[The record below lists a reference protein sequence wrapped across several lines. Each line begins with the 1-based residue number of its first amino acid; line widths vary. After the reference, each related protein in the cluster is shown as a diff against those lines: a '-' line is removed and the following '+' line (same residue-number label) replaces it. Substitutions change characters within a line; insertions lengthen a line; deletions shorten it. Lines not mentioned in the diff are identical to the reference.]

1 MLLEELSR
9 NKRAMAG
16 FIIVAL
22 CIIYIISKNFLFR
35 TILGRLLLVIGLV
48 ATTKNNKTMGLGLL
62 ILICLAYSQMSND
75 FENMENP
82 ASKPNPTSSSSS
94 SLSSTLSS
102 KLSSMQNPTSN
113 PNPPSIPSSIPS
125 STSSSNPSSTSS
137 SIPTSTPTT
146 PDIATIEEKKRNI
159 ITGKNVNSLPIPP
172 KDSAKDV
179 SGTSGVKETFLGY
192 SQF

>member
-22 CIIYIISKNFLFR
+22 CIIYIISKKFLFR

-48 ATTKNNKTMGLGLL
+48 ATTNNNKMMGIGLL
-62 ILICLAYSQMSND
+62 ILICLAYSQMSTD

-82 ASKPNPTSSSSS
+82 PSKPN
-94 SLSSTLSS
+94 ST
-102 KLSSMQNPTSN
+102 
-113 PNPPSIPSSIPS
+113 PSSIPKP
-125 STSSSNPSSTSS
+125 STTPTPNLTTNSATN
-137 SIPTSTPTT
+137 PTSTSPSTT

-159 ITGKNVNSLPIPP
+159 STGKKVSSLPIPP

-179 SGTSGVKETFLGY
+179 SGTSGVKETFLSFSRY
-192 SQF
+192 

>member
-9 NKRAMAG
+9 NKKAIVG

-48 ATTKNNKTMGLGLL
+48 ATTNYNKTMGLGLL
-62 ILICLAYSQMSND
+62 IVICLAYSQMSND
-75 FENMENP
+75 FENMQNP
-82 ASKPNPTSSSSS
+82 PSKTTPNPSSSSS
-94 SLSSTLSS
+94 
-102 KLSSMQNPTSN
+102 KPT
-113 PNPPSIPSSIPS
+113 
-125 STSSSNPSSTSS
+125 
-137 SIPTSTPTT
+137 SIPTSASNTTSTPNTTT

-159 ITGKNVNSLPIPP
+159 TTGKKVSSLPIPP

-179 SGTSGVKETFLGY
+179 SGTTNVKESFLNFSDY
-192 SQF
+192 

>member
-9 NKRAMAG
+9 NKKTMAV

-22 CIIYIISKNFLFR
+22 CLIYIISKKFLFR

-48 ATTKNNKTMGLGLL
+48 ATTNYNKMMGLGLV
-62 ILICLAYSQMSND
+62 IVICLAYSQMSND

-82 ASKPNPTSSSSS
+82 PSKTKPNP
-94 SLSSTLSS
+94 
-102 KLSSMQNPTSN
+102 NPASN
-113 PNPPSIPSSIPS
+113 PNPLSNDKLTTPIP
-125 STSSSNPSSTSS
+125 N
-137 SIPTSTPTT
+137 TT

-159 ITGKNVNSLPIPP
+159 STGKKVSSLPIPP

-179 SGTSGVKETFLGY
+179 SGTSGVKETFLSFSRY
-192 SQF
+192 

>member
-9 NKRAMAG
+9 NKKAIVG

-48 ATTKNNKTMGLGLL
+48 ATTNCNKMLGVGSV
-62 ILICLAYSQMSND
+62 IVICLAYSQMSND

-82 ASKPNPTSSSSS
+82 SSKTIPNSSSKTIPNSSSS
-94 SLSSTLSS
+94 
-102 KLSSMQNPTSN
+102 NDN
-113 PNPPSIPSSIPS
+113 S
-125 STSSSNPSSTSS
+125 STS
-137 SIPTSTPTT
+137 IPNTTT
-146 PDIATIEEKKRNI
+146 PDIATIEEKKRNM
-159 ITGKNVNSLPIPP
+159 ITGKKASSLPIPP

-179 SGTSGVKETFLGY
+179 SGTSNVKESFLNFAPY
-192 SQF
+192 

>member
-9 NKRAMAG
+9 NKKAMAG

-22 CIIYIISKNFLFR
+22 CIIYIISNKFLFR

-48 ATTKNNKTMGLGLL
+48 ATTNNNKTMGLGLL
-62 ILICLAYSQMSND
+62 IVICLVYSQMSND
-75 FENMENP
+75 FENMQNP
-82 ASKPNPTSSSSS
+82 NPSSKTNPNLPSTSKPTSSTNSTSTNS
-94 SLSSTLSS
+94 TSSTL
-102 KLSSMQNPTSN
+102 KPTLTSN
-113 PNPPSIPSSIPS
+113 STSSTN
-125 STSSSNPSSTSS
+125 STSSSNNNT
-137 SIPTSTPTT
+137 TT

-159 ITGKNVNSLPIPP
+159 STGKKVSSLPIPP

-192 SQF
+192 SRF

>member
-9 NKRAMAG
+9 NKKAMAG

-48 ATTKNNKTMGLGLL
+48 ITTNCNKMIGLGLV
-62 ILICLAYSQMSND
+62 IVICLAYSQMSND

-82 ASKPNPTSSSSS
+82 PSKTKPNPS
-94 SLSSTLSS
+94 
-102 KLSSMQNPTSN
+102 SN
-113 PNPPSIPSSIPS
+113 PNPL
-125 STSSSNPSSTSS
+125 SNDKLT
-137 SIPTSTPTT
+137 TPNPNTT

-159 ITGKNVNSLPIPP
+159 STGKKVSSLPIPP

-179 SGTSGVKETFLGY
+179 SGISSVKESFLSFAPY
-192 SQF
+192 

>member
-22 CIIYIISKNFLFR
+22 CIIYIISKKFLFR

-48 ATTKNNKTMGLGLL
+48 ATTNYNKMMGIGLL

-82 ASKPNPTSSSSS
+82 ASNPNSTSSSASS
-94 SLSSTLSS
+94 SSPSLSSTLSS
-102 KLSSMQNPTSN
+102 KLSSIQNPTST
-113 PNPPSIPSSIPS
+113 SSPSS
-125 STSSSNPSSTSS
+125 NSTSS
-137 SIPTSTPTT
+137 SIPSSNPTSTSTPTT
-146 PDIATIEEKKRNI
+146 PDIATIEEKKRNM

-192 SQF
+192 SRF

>member
-9 NKRAMAG
+9 NKKAIVG

-48 ATTKNNKTMGLGLL
+48 ATTNCNKMLGVGSV
-62 ILICLAYSQMSND
+62 IVICLAYSQMSND

-82 ASKPNPTSSSSS
+82 SSKTIPNSSSKTIPNSSSKTIPNSSSS
-94 SLSSTLSS
+94 
-102 KLSSMQNPTSN
+102 NDN
-113 PNPPSIPSSIPS
+113 S
-125 STSSSNPSSTSS
+125 STS
-137 SIPTSTPTT
+137 IPNTTT
-146 PDIATIEEKKRNI
+146 PDIATIEEKKRNM
-159 ITGKNVNSLPIPP
+159 ITGKKASSLPIPP

-179 SGTSGVKETFLGY
+179 SGTSNVKESFLNFAPY
-192 SQF
+192 

>member
-22 CIIYIISKNFLFR
+22 CIIYIISKKFLFR

-48 ATTKNNKTMGLGLL
+48 ATTNNNKMMGIGLL
-62 ILICLAYSQMSND
+62 ILICLAYSQMSTD

-82 ASKPNPTSSSSS
+82 PSKPN
-94 SLSSTLSS
+94 ST
-102 KLSSMQNPTSN
+102 
-113 PNPPSIPSSIPS
+113 PSSIPKP
-125 STSSSNPSSTSS
+125 STTPTPNLTTNSATN
-137 SIPTSTPTT
+137 PTSTSPSTT

-159 ITGKNVNSLPIPP
+159 STGKKVSSLPIPP

-179 SGTSGVKETFLGY
+179 SGTSGVKETFLNFSTY
-192 SQF
+192 